1 MYVRTTED
9 IATYARERRKE
20 LGWSQQRL
28 AERVGV
34 GRWWVIEFE
43 RGKAT
48 VELGLVL
55 RTLRALDLNLLLEE
69 EGGGKRA
76 NSDDE
81 IDLDDVLAG
90 TTTPEDESL

>member
-1 MYVRTTED
+1 MYVRTAED
-9 IATYARERRKE
+9 IATYARERRNE

-28 AERVGV
+28 AEKVGV

-43 RGKAT
+43 QGKPT

-55 RTLRALDLNLLLEE
+55 RTLRALDLNLLVED
-69 EGGGKRA
+69 EGGGNRA
-76 NSDDE
+76 NTDDD

-90 TTTPEDESL
+90 STTSEDESL

>member
-1 MYVRTTED
+1 MYVRTAED
-9 IATYARERRKE
+9 IATYCRERRKE
-20 LGWSQQRL
+20 LGLSQQRL

-43 RGKAT
+43 QGKPT

-55 RTLRALDLNLLLEE
+55 RTLGALDLNLVVED
-69 EGGGKRA
+69 EGGGNRA
-76 NSDDE
+76 TQDDV

-90 TTTPEDESL
+90 TTTSEDESL